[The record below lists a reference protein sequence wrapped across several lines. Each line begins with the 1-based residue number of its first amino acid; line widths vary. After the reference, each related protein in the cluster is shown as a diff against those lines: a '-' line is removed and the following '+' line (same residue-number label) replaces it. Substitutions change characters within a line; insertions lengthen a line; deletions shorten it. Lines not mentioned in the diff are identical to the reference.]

1 MRENGEKEKIVRR
14 DRGERKKRERE
25 KETKEERTDTHL
37 SKFGSGLLFLHS
49 SMSDEI
55 IKHFSCT
62 HRGTTICS
70 SNMGEIKCNT
80 GSKVAGRACDL
91 SLVDLAVKGVY
102 V

>member
-1 MRENGEKEKIVRR
+1 MRENGEKERR
-14 DRGERKKRERE
+14 DRERKKERKKRERE

-55 IKHFSCT
+55 VKHFSCT
-62 HRGTTICS
+62 QGNKRP
-70 SNMGEIKCNT
+70 SNMGEIKCNS
-80 GSKVAGRACDL
+80 GSKVVGRACDI
-91 SLVDLAVKGVY
+91 SLDDLAVKDVY